1 MRTVSIGLMEEGQQV
16 RSALSP
22 IRARLLELLREPAS
36 ATALGQALGLPRQ
49 KINYHLRVLEAAGL
63 VRLVQTRTR
72 RGFTERV
79 LQAVAQEFVVDPQL
93 MGSGS
98 KVRSQDRFAAEH
110 LIDVAADAVRD
121 VSRLRSGAEQ
131 SGKRL
136 LTFTIEAEVSF
147 AEPADVHAF
156 TNELAQA
163 VAAVSARHSSPTG
176 RSYRVVVGGYPRRKD
191 RA

>member
-1 MRTVSIGLMEEGQQV
+1 MSIGLMEEGQQV

-36 ATALGQALGLPRQ
+36 ATELGQALGLPRQ

-63 VRLVQTRTR
+63 VRLVATRAR

-79 LQAVAQEFVVDPQL
+79 LQATAHEFVVDPQL

-98 KVRSQDRFAAEH
+98 RVRSQDRFAAEH
-110 LIDVAADAVRD
+110 LMDVAADAVRD

-136 LTFTIEAEVSF
+136 LTFTIEAEISF
-147 AEPADVHAF
+147 ADPADVHAF
-156 TNELAQA
+156 TDELAAA
-163 VAAVSARHSSPTG
+163 VAAVSARHSSPAG
-176 RSYRVVVGGYPRRKD
+176 RRYRVVVGGYPRRKD
-191 RA
+191 RE

>member
-1 MRTVSIGLMEEGQQV
+1 MKAMSVGLMEEGQQV

-36 ATALGQALGLPRQ
+36 ATELGQALELPRQ

-63 VRLVQTRTR
+63 VRLVETRAR

-79 LQAVAQEFVVDPQL
+79 YQAVAREFVVDPQL

-98 KVRSQDRFAAEH
+98 RVRSQDRFAAEH
-110 LIDVAADAVRD
+110 LMDVAADAVRD

-136 LTFTIEAEVSF
+136 LTFTIEADVSF
-147 AEPADVHAF
+147 ADPADVHAF
-156 TNELAQA
+156 TSGLAEA
-163 VAAVSARHSSPTG
+163 IAKVSARHSSPTG
-176 RSYRVVVGGYPRRKD
+176 RNYRVMVGGYPRRKD
-191 RA
+191 RE

>member
-1 MRTVSIGLMEEGQQV
+1 MRAVSIGLMEEGQQL

-36 ATALGQALGLPRQ
+36 ATELGQALGLPRQ
-49 KINYHLRVLEAAGL
+49 KINYHLRVLDAAGL
-63 VRLVQTRTR
+63 VRMVETRAR

-79 LQAVAQEFVVDPQL
+79 FQAVAQEFVVDPQL

-98 KVRSQDRFAAEH
+98 TVRSQDRFAAEH
-110 LIDVAADAVRD
+110 LMDVAADAVRD

-136 LTFTIEAEVSF
+136 LTFTIEADVSF

-163 VAAVSARHSSPTG
+163 IAAVSARHSSPTG
-176 RSYRVVVGGYPRRKD
+176 RSYRVVVGGYPQRKD
-191 RA
+191 KA

>member
-1 MRTVSIGLMEEGQQV
+1 MRAVSVGLMEEGQQV

-22 IRARLLELLREPAS
+22 IRARLLDLLREPAS
-36 ATALGQALGLPRQ
+36 ATELGQALGLPRQ

-63 VRLVQTRTR
+63 VRLVATRAR

-79 LQAVAQEFVVDPQL
+79 FEAVAQEFVVDPQL

-98 KVRSQDRFAAEH
+98 RVRSQDRFAAEH
-110 LIDVAADAVRD
+110 LIDVAAETVRD

-136 LTFTIEAEVSF
+136 LTFTIEAGISL
-147 AEPADVHAF
+147 ADPADVHAF
-156 TNELAQA
+156 TSELAEA
-163 VAAVSARHSSPTG
+163 VAAVSARHSSPGG
-176 RSYRVVVGGYPRRKD
+176 RRYRIVVGGYPRRKD
-191 RA
+191 QD